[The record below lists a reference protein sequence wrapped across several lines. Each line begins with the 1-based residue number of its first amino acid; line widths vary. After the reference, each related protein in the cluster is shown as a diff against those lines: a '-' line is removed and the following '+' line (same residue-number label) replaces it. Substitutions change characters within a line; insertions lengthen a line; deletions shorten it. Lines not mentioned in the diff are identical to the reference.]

1 MNFLS
6 PRFKRSSHVIILQYK
21 HSVVEFKAEGGEQID
36 SWSNLMAKVQ
46 FQGWLVSCR
55 PVAQPLSKQLVG
67 NNACRWTRCDA
78 PYRKYRVL
86 CIPQPSQSIQEV
98 FHTNTHRRTQ
108 ENNGKQNSSPA
119 AGIGSCFRERA
130 RPCVNDGVCESVE
143 ERCLL
148 QAISSAKTQK
158 AWGQDRLPCKA

>member
-1 MNFLS
+1 MTILQGKWRKTKPHVDLPLVGQLNIITSPTHTSTLS
-6 PRFKRSSHVIILQYK
+6 LNLKLKGVNKSIVEATSWRKYSFKAGSSHVAL
-21 HSVVEFKAEGGEQID
+21 
-36 SWSNLMAKVQ
+36 W
-46 FQGWLVSCR
+46 
-55 PVAQPLSKQLVG
+55 PLSKQLVG

-78 PYRKYRVL
+78 QYRKCRVL
-86 CIPQPSQSIQEV
+86 LYSTTITIYTRSFS
-98 FHTNTHRRTQ
+98 HKYTQ
-108 ENNGKQNSSPA
+108 TYTGKQNSSPA

-158 AWGQDRLPCKA
+158 A